1 MTNFELMQ
9 FQTNDGSGA
18 HIGYELIEGV
28 LPQDT
33 MFIHGNMASN
43 RWWYPAADVWKKKA
57 SGKKLPGA
65 MILAEFRGCGKSSPP
80 RNQADVDM
88 HLFAQDFIALAKSLK
103 RPQKINLI
111 GHSTGGL
118 IVALMLAK
126 APELF
131 EKAVL
136 LDPVGAKGVTFNDAM
151 TDAFEQMKTNRG
163 LVSIVIGSTI
173 RGYDAQ
179 SEFFDQVIVADAFHA
194 AQTVGDKVL
203 RALDGLDSRN
213 EVSKV
218 KHAVLV
224 LHGEHDV
231 LLPVADSQEIADLMS
246 NARFEIVPGQG
257 HCTNLENPE
266 KFVAIAE
273 KFLFSNGSL

>member
-1 MTNFELMQ
+1 MMQ

-18 HIGYELIEGV
+18 HIGFEVIEDV

-43 RWWYPAADVWKKKA
+43 RWWYPAADVWRKKA
-57 SGKKLPGA
+57 SGQRLPGA
-65 MILAEFRGCGKSSPP
+65 MILAELRGCGKSSAP
-80 RNQADVDM
+80 RDQADVDM
-88 HLFAQDFIALAKSLK
+88 HLFAQDFIGLAKSLK
-103 RPQKINLI
+103 RGKIHLV

-173 RGYDAQ
+173 RGYDTQ
-179 SEFFDQVIVADAFHA
+179 SEFFDQVIVADAFLA

-224 LHGEHDV
+224 LHGEHDL
-231 LLPVADSQEIADLMS
+231 LLPIVDSQEMASLMS
-246 NARFEIVPGQG
+246 NARFEVVPEQG

-266 KFVAIAE
+266 KFVLIAD
-273 KFLFSNGSL
+273 KFLFSGSGA